1 MYCTNEIVGNSI
13 DILFITTALR
23 STNKNMTAAN
33 LKNSNTKEKLISKKA
48 RRKKGSNPSTT
59 WQQQPKI
66 KSMADRD
73 QAYLR
78 NAGFKK
84 SSKPKGVID
93 PDKDFVNSPEYKF
106 GRLLASP
113 NSRTRHATILKLKEY
128 LKARTDPNK
137 DDGGLSMLDLMK
149 LWKGMWHTL
158 YLCDGVA
165 VQEEVSK
172 CLAELMWAVGGTEE
186 EDEYAGRLY
195 LEMEEENDGTG
206 ETIRTGE
213 SDEEFEDDEEIDDDD
228 EIKIISMDSG
238 DDEDFEEEEMDED
251 GEESGNPAHDEETK
265 HCRGAHL
272 SALYL
277 RTYLRTLTREWSNM
291 DKYRIDKFYT
301 LTRLVLREVY
311 RYSAS
316 RHWNLGIIRLFNDA
330 IFEEVLRASMFGNGV
345 RFHFLDICMEELA
358 RVNSENTTGLALT
371 EATFL
376 DCMEPFF
383 AMAQRCDQKLVH
395 NRVMEKVLLRFLEDY
410 SVVSENFNPVEE
422 GDEDGEAKRKLIM
435 DQVHVGTVGQFIFEL
450 ASDVETF
457 DQYRPQL
464 YDMHKTY
471 MKRIKSVDRD
481 VDMAED
487 DEDPNTDLEIADEGE
502 DEEIDVKKSHDEE
515 EKEKH
520 EEKRSKKSKKKSKK
534 SKKKDSKQI
543 EEEENE
549 INANDSSKNDGK
561 KKKKKKR
568 KSVDSNSTTLSE
580 EEEQIITIS
589 RKDQKTAAKAV
600 ARAAKAAKAKAT
612 ESEDSDKGEES
623 GKKVKFRKMNTSKS
637 YKASMKDLQKVDTK
651 IILEKTPEKGIL
663 LKKEKK
669 RRRKSSK

>member
-1 MYCTNEIVGNSI
+1 
-13 DILFITTALR
+13 
-23 STNKNMTAAN
+23 MTAAD
-33 LKNSNTKEKLISKKA
+33 LKNSSTKEKVISKRA

-59 WQQQPKI
+59 WQQQPRI
-66 KSMADRD
+66 KTMADRD
-73 QAYLR
+73 KAYLR

-84 SSKPKGVID
+84 SSAPKGVID
-93 PDKDFVNSPEYKF
+93 PNKDFVNSPEYKF

-128 LKARTDPNK
+128 LKARTDPIK
-137 DDGGLSMLDLMK
+137 DDGGLSTLDLMK

-172 CLAELMWAVGGTEE
+172 CLAELMWAVGGTAE

-195 LEMEEENDGTG
+195 LEMVEENEGNG
-206 ETIRTGE
+206 ETVPAGE
-213 SDEEFEDDEEIDDDD
+213 SDEEVEDDEEVDDDD
-228 EIKIISMDSG
+228 DIKIISMDSG
-238 DDEDFEEEEMDED
+238 DEEDVEEEEMDED
-251 GEESGNPAHDEETK
+251 DEESGNPAHDEETK

-272 SALYL
+272 SALYV

-301 LTRLVLREVY
+301 LTRLILREIY
-311 RYSAS
+311 RYCAS

-330 IFEEVLRASMFGNGV
+330 IFEEVLRTSMFGNGV
-345 RFHFLDICMEELA
+345 RYHLLDICMEELA
-358 RVNSENTTGLALT
+358 RVNSESATGLALT

-395 NRVMEKVLLRFLEDY
+395 NRAMEKVLLRFLEDF
-410 SVVSENFNPVEE
+410 SVVSDNFNPVEE
-422 GDEDGEAKRKLIM
+422 GDEDGEAKRKLVM
-435 DQVHVGTVGQFIFEL
+435 GQVHVGTVGQFIFEL
-450 ASDVETF
+450 ASDIETF

-481 VDMAED
+481 VDMTED
-487 DEDPNTDLEIADEGE
+487 DEDPNIEQDIEEEEGVE
-502 DEEIDVKKSHDEE
+502 GIDVEQSHNDEE
-515 EKEKH
+515 EEKH
-520 EEKRSKKSKKKSKK
+520 EEVKSKK
-534 SKKKDSKQI
+534 SKKKTKKSKKKKDNKPT
-543 EEEENE
+543 EEEETE
-549 INANDSSKNDGK
+549 INVNESSKNDGKK

-568 KSVDSNSTTLSE
+568 KSVDSNSTALSE
-580 EEEQIITIS
+580 EEEQIITITK
-589 RKDQKTAAKAV
+589 KDQKAAAKAV
-600 ARAAKAAKAKAT
+600 ARAARVAKAKAT
-612 ESEDSDKGEES
+612 ESHDSDTGEENC
-623 GKKVKFRKMNTSKS
+623 KKVKFRSMNTSKS
-637 YKASMKDLQKVDTK
+637 YKASMKDLKKVDTK

-669 RRRKSSK
+669 RRRKGSN